1 MKKVLPD
8 GKTVVSINF
17 TGDNHG
23 PHSYERVKK
32 IYADLRKRY
41 PQAQLVGASFN
52 DVARELLLIKKD
64 LPVVTSE
71 IGDTWIFGYDGAPI
85 RTAKFRAVSRLY
97 SQWLNEGK
105 IKKDSDVALDF
116 AAELGLIAEHTQGV
130 DVKTHLRQWDKYD
143 MDKFLKGRSE
153 GIFSMAEASWKEI
166 DNYIDSAIA
175 FLPASL
181 QKEAREVVAEVDKV
195 KLEDNSKMKPME
207 RKRWEQPIAGGMTLA
222 GLSYQMFDGDDYD
235 DFQNRYL
242 RARYG
247 WALDDLGKRGLKESH
262 AVSVTL
268 YAQTMAQSVRKE
280 KKGTRIITELRFPE
294 NEKVDKRVYP
304 ERIQVNCF
312 TTKNGKRSE
321 VALTIYGKPA
331 VRLPES
337 YWLSFTVP
345 GIESVIA
352 EKMGER
358 VDLMDVVEKGNR
370 QMHGIDRYVDLIT
383 SGETIRISSKEAFL
397 LNVGEAQGLNY
408 STNYPD
414 KRKGAHFNLNNN
426 LWGTNFSMWNEGSLT
441 YHFVI
446 ETLNRK

>member
-1 MKKVLPD
+1 MKTANLTSVAIAALLGIVMLAGAGCTNSKTNQETSDNMETLNLTQEWDKKFPQSDKV
-8 GKTVVSINF
+8 
-17 TGDNHG
+17 NHRKVTFKNRYG
-23 PHSYERVKK
+23 
-32 IYADLRKRY
+32 ITLAADLYEPKNVEGKL
-41 PQAQLVGASFN
+41 AA
-52 DVARELLLIKKD
+52 I
-64 LPVVTSE
+64 
-71 IGDTWIFGYDGAPI
+71 
-85 RTAKFRAVSRLY
+85 AVS
-97 SQWLNEGK
+97 GPFG
-105 IKKDSDVALDF
+105 A
-116 AAELGLIAEHTQGV
+116 
-130 DVKTHLRQWDKYD
+130 VKEQ
-143 MDKFLKGRSE
+143 
-153 GIFSMAEASWKEI
+153 AS
-166 DNYIDSAIA
+166 
-175 FLPASL
+175 
-181 QKEAREVVAEVDKV
+181 
-195 KLEDNSKMKPME
+195 
-207 RKRWEQPIAGGMTLA
+207 G
-222 GLSYQMFDGDDYD
+222 
-235 DFQNRYL
+235 
-242 RARYG
+242 
-247 WALDDLGKRGLKESH
+247 
-262 AVSVTL
+262 L

-414 KRKGAHFNLNNN
+414 KRKGVHFNLNNN

>member
-1 MKKVLPD
+1 MKTANLTSVTIAALLGIVMLAGAGCTNSKTNQETSDNMETLNLTQEWDKKFPQSDKV
-8 GKTVVSINF
+8 
-17 TGDNHG
+17 NHRKVTFKNRYG
-23 PHSYERVKK
+23 
-32 IYADLRKRY
+32 ITLAADLYEPKNVEGKL
-41 PQAQLVGASFN
+41 AA
-52 DVARELLLIKKD
+52 I
-64 LPVVTSE
+64 
-71 IGDTWIFGYDGAPI
+71 
-85 RTAKFRAVSRLY
+85 AVS
-97 SQWLNEGK
+97 GPFG
-105 IKKDSDVALDF
+105 A
-116 AAELGLIAEHTQGV
+116 
-130 DVKTHLRQWDKYD
+130 VKEQ
-143 MDKFLKGRSE
+143 
-153 GIFSMAEASWKEI
+153 AS
-166 DNYIDSAIA
+166 
-175 FLPASL
+175 
-181 QKEAREVVAEVDKV
+181 
-195 KLEDNSKMKPME
+195 
-207 RKRWEQPIAGGMTLA
+207 G
-222 GLSYQMFDGDDYD
+222 
-235 DFQNRYL
+235 
-242 RARYG
+242 
-247 WALDDLGKRGLKESH
+247 
-262 AVSVTL
+262 L

-358 VDLMDVVEKGNR
+358 VNLMDVVEKGNR

-414 KRKGAHFNLNNN
+414 KRKGVHFNLNNN

-446 ETLNRK
+446 ETLSRK

>member
-1 MKKVLPD
+1 MNGGEEMRICTSFAPASRRRLTISHSGSATSPLSSS
-8 GKTVVSINF
+8 SIDCSLAYGF
-17 TGDNHG
+17 A
-23 PHSYERVKK
+23 Y
-32 IYADLRKRY
+32 
-41 PQAQLVGASFN
+41 
-52 DVARELLLIKKD
+52 
-64 LPVVTSE
+64 
-71 IGDTWIFGYDGAPI
+71 
-85 RTAKFRAVSRLY
+85 RAELY
-97 SQWLNEGK
+97 SHL
-105 IKKDSDVALDF
+105 IDSLVLTGRDESSADIFVFYEAHSVGYPRR
-116 AAELGLIAEHTQGV
+116 LGIAQSGV
-130 DVKTHLRQWDKYD
+130 DSRIRDAHNNIG
-143 MDKFLKGRSE
+143 F
-153 GIFSMAEASWKEI
+153 
-166 DNYIDSAIA
+166 
-175 FLPASL
+175 
-181 QKEAREVVAEVDKV
+181 
-195 KLEDNSKMKPME
+195 
-207 RKRWEQPIAGGMTLA
+207 
-222 GLSYQMFDGDDYD
+222 
-235 DFQNRYL
+235 NRM
-242 RARYG
+242 
-247 WALDDLGKRGLKESH
+247 GLKESH

-358 VDLMDVVEKGNR
+358 VNLMDVVEKGNR

-414 KRKGAHFNLNNN
+414 KRKGVHFNLNNN

-446 ETLNRK
+446 ETLSRK

>member
-1 MKKVLPD
+1 
-8 GKTVVSINF
+8 
-17 TGDNHG
+17 
-23 PHSYERVKK
+23 
-32 IYADLRKRY
+32 
-41 PQAQLVGASFN
+41 
-52 DVARELLLIKKD
+52 
-64 LPVVTSE
+64 
-71 IGDTWIFGYDGAPI
+71 
-85 RTAKFRAVSRLY
+85 
-97 SQWLNEGK
+97 
-105 IKKDSDVALDF
+105 
-116 AAELGLIAEHTQGV
+116 
-130 DVKTHLRQWDKYD
+130 
-143 MDKFLKGRSE
+143 
-153 GIFSMAEASWKEI
+153 
-166 DNYIDSAIA
+166 
-175 FLPASL
+175 
-181 QKEAREVVAEVDKV
+181 
-195 KLEDNSKMKPME
+195 
-207 RKRWEQPIAGGMTLA
+207 
-222 GLSYQMFDGDDYD
+222 
-235 DFQNRYL
+235 
-242 RARYG
+242 
-247 WALDDLGKRGLKESH
+247 
-262 AVSVTL
+262 
-268 YAQTMAQSVRKE
+268 MAQSVRKE

-358 VDLMDVVEKGNR
+358 VNLMDVVEKGNR

-414 KRKGAHFNLNNN
+414 KRKGVHFNLNNN

-446 ETLNRK
+446 ETLSRK